1 MFSSLVFFRDRRLLS
16 IFVFGIASGFPWVMI
31 GSVLTAWLKDES
43 LSRSAIGLFGAIFA
57 VYSINFL
64 WAPILDRVKPLLLGQ
79 RRGWI
84 AQMQVIMILSCVW
97 MSTLDAQTALYQIAL
112 CGLIIAISSAT
123 QDIAID
129 AFRIDTIGQHENDTM
144 SAASSLA
151 TAGWWTGYG
160 GLGAIPFL
168 VADLPGWE
176 WQQIYL
182 LLAAIMSLCLL
193 SVFWAKE
200 PVVDRASLLAQATQR
215 YQALLNHRSSLFS
228 KIASWLLVSLVEP
241 FREFFQRSGARLALQ
256 ILLFIF
262 LFKIGEAFLGRM
274 SIVFYKEIGFSN
286 SDIGTYSK
294 LLNWWVTII
303 FSVIGGMVNIHYGIF
318 RGLLIAGSAMAAS
331 NLMFAWMAEIGP
343 HKGWFMATI
352 ILDGFTA
359 AWSTVAMVAFI
370 SLLCN
375 RAFSATQYALMAS
388 LSVLSRTLLASSSGV
403 LVDKL
408 GGNWTLFFI
417 LTALMVIPSLFIL
430 YRLRHQIRRIEGDR
444 PGNRQV

>member
-1 MFSSLVFFRDRRLLS
+1 MRTSLAIFRDKRLFS

-31 GSVLTAWLKDES
+31 GSVLSAWLKDES

-57 VYSINFL
+57 VYSFNFL
-64 WAPILDRVKPLLLGQ
+64 WAPLLDRIKPLALGQ

-84 AQMQVIMILSCVW
+84 GQMQLLIIGCCVW
-97 MSTLDAQTALYQIAL
+97 MSTLDAQSSLYQIAL
-112 CGLIIAISSAT
+112 CGFIIALSSAT

-129 AFRIDTIGQHENDTM
+129 AFRIDTIAQHETDAM

-182 LLAAIMSLCLL
+182 LLAAIMSLCLMATL
-193 SVFWAKE
+193 VVAKE
-200 PVVDRASLLAQATQR
+200 PQVNRQAMLDAATAR
-215 YQALLNHRSSLFS
+215 YQALLSAGDSLFG
-228 KIASWLLVSLVEP
+228 KISSWLLVSLVEP
-241 FREFFQRSGARLALQ
+241 FREFFSRNGVKLALQ
-256 ILLFIF
+256 ILLFVF

-294 LLNWWVTII
+294 LLNWWVTIV
-303 FSVIGGMVNIHYGIF
+303 FSIIGGLVNIRYGIF
-318 RGLLIAGSAMAAS
+318 RGLFIAGIAMAAS

-343 HKGWFMATI
+343 HKGWFVVTI
-352 ILDGFTA
+352 VLDGFTS

-388 LSVLSRTLLASSSGV
+388 LSVASRTLLASASGI
-403 LVDKL
+403 LVDAM
-408 GGNWTLFFI
+408 GGNWALFFV
-417 LTALMVIPSLFIL
+417 LTALMVIPSLVIL
-430 YRLRHQIRRIEGDR
+430 YRLRHNITAIEK
-444 PGNRQV
+444 GNSAR